1 MTTATSIPQIV
12 KDCRGQMDKAIES
25 SKREFSGIRSGKASP
40 SMLDTVRVDMYGSQ
54 MALNQVASVSTPEP
68 RVIIVTPFDKGQIKV
83 IEKAI
88 RESDLGLEPS
98 AQGNIIRVPLPQ
110 MNEQRRKELVKV
122 IHKLAEEGRVAVRH
136 ARTDARDRI
145 KKLEGVSEDDK
156 KHAEKDL
163 QKVHD
168 DYIGKLDGLVKSKE
182 AEIMEV

>member
-1 MTTATSIPQIV
+1 MITIQQILKDTRTAME
-12 KDCRGQMDKAIES
+12 KGIES
-25 SKREFSGIRSGKASP
+25 TRREFSSIRSGKASP
-40 SMLDTVRVDMYGSQ
+40 NMLDTVRVEVYGTA
-54 MALNQVASVSTPEP
+54 MTLNQVATVSTPEP
-68 RVIIVTPFDKGQIKV
+68 RVLIVTPFDKGQIKV

-98 AQGNIIRVPLPQ
+98 AQGNIIRVPLPA

-122 IHKLAEEGRVAVRH
+122 VHKIAEEGKIAVRH
-136 ARTDARDRI
+136 ARTHSRETL
-145 KKLEGVSEDDK
+145 KKMQGVSEDDV

-168 DYIGKLDGLVKSKE
+168 DYIHKIDDMIKAKE

>member
-1 MTTATSIPQIV
+1 MITIQQILKDTRTSME
-12 KDCRGQMDKAIES
+12 KGIES
-25 SKREFSGIRSGKASP
+25 TRREFSSIRSGKASP
-40 SMLDTVRVDMYGSQ
+40 NMLDTVRVEVYGTA
-54 MALNQVASVSTPEP
+54 MTLNQVATVSTPEP
-68 RVIIVTPFDKGQIKV
+68 RVLIVTPFDKGQIKV

-98 AQGNIIRVPLPQ
+98 AQGNIIRVPLPA

-122 IHKLAEEGRVAVRH
+122 VHKIAEEGKVAIRH
-136 ARTDARDRI
+136 ARTHSRDAL
-145 KKLEGVSEDDK
+145 KKMQGVSEDDV

-168 DYIGKLDGLVKSKE
+168 DYIHKIDDMIKAKE

>member
-1 MTTATSIPQIV
+1 MTTATTIPQIL
-12 KDCRGQMDKAIES
+12 KECRVQMDKAIES
-25 SKREFSGIRSGKASP
+25 SKREFQSIRSGKASP
-40 SMLDTVRVDMYGSQ
+40 SMLDTVRVEVYGTQ
-54 MALNQVASVSTPEP
+54 MALNQVASISAPEP

-98 AQGNIIRVPLPQ
+98 TQGNVIRVPLPM

-122 IHKLAEEGRVAVRH
+122 VHKLAEEGRIAIRH
-136 ARTDARDRI
+136 ARTAARDQL
-145 KKLEGVSEDDK
+145 KKLNGVSEDDV

-168 DYIGKLDGLVKSKE
+168 DYMHKIDDLVKHKE